1 MEGISPFQSGRPL
14 LSEVTA
20 DKLNRILAEIKRNRP
35 VVSAPLSARVT
46 GDGTHI
52 SMPRP
57 EPGADAVIEHPF
69 RIISRGSP
77 NNESQYLVSVHPGT
91 INTLL
96 PTGIFGS
103 GGNLQTNTIPKET
116 LRYVVLEATSD
127 GQQITAA
134 AISVAATAPTPQEP
148 VVFGLP
154 TTAKF
159 LIGIVYSG
167 KVFQVQFTNFTLTGK
182 QQFIASKSSPA
193 AAGELPYEIYYVW
206 G

>member
-1 MEGISPFQSGRPL
+1 M
-14 LSEVTA
+14 SEVTA

-57 EPGADAVIEHPF
+57 EPGTDAVIEHPF

-91 INTLL
+91 INALL
-96 PTGIFGS
+96 PSQIFDGS
-103 GGNLQTNTIPKET
+103 GLKKHTLSANT
-116 LRYVVLEATSD
+116 LRYVVLEANSD
-127 GQQITAA
+127 GQQINAA
-134 AISVAATAPTPQEP
+134 SILLEAEAPEPQSPEI
-148 VVFGLP
+148 FGLP
-154 TTAKF
+154 ATAKF
-159 LIGIVYSG
+159 LLGIVYNSS
-167 KVFQVQFTNFTLTGK
+167 VYQVVFTNISVTGK